1 MITVSAGNHQVL
13 GNILYTCTIVFTGRD
28 CVVTML
34 CHSGNSCCPL
44 CGLPSWIKDVRPN
57 YQLINIINYIHS
69 INVILNK
76 INSQQ
81 TPITSS
87 SDQKIE
93 RRIRSRPKCNLKLN
107 VTPAVTVTTI
117 NRRWATDFKRNII
130 CDSVTVSGG
139 KRKIITEAKTQ
150 PPTSLV
156 KRLKKVEEE
165 FPFSPMISKMW
176 SFSKLD
182 STSKIQRL
190 KASQSLVSN
199 QELSS
204 PLQQSKLERFFSK
217 SEKPYHSESIPAM
230 SLCHAMRKNKC
241 GETHLHI
248 AAIKVYKGMSAHFI
262 TSICFR
268 GT

>member
-1 MITVSAGNHQVL
+1 MSTVSAGNHHVL
-13 GNILYTCTIVFTGRD
+13 GNILNTCTIVFTGRD
-28 CVVTML
+28 CVVTTL
-34 CHSGNSCCPL
+34 CHGGNSCCPL

-69 INVILNK
+69 INVILNN
-76 INSQQ
+76 INSQE

-107 VTPAVTVTTI
+107 VTPAVTVTTR
-117 NRRWATDFKRNII
+117 NRRWATDFKRNNML
-130 CDSVTVSGG
+130 DSVTISGS
-139 KRKIITEAKTQ
+139 KRKIVTEAKTQ
-150 PPTSLV
+150 PTSLV
-156 KRLKKVEEE
+156 KRLKRVDEE
-165 FPFSPMISKMW
+165 FPFSPMISKMR

-190 KASQSLVSN
+190 KASQSLVPN

-217 SEKPYHSESIPAM
+217 SEKPYHSESTPAM
-230 SLCHAMRKNKC
+230 SLCRAMRKNKR

-262 TSICFR
+262 TNICFR